1 MPLHLIKLCVGVDSV
16 DELAAWRTE
25 QKRAGRSPVVHT
37 RNTPKRAADVLEGG
51 SLFWVIKRQVRCRQL
66 ITAVDTHEDGLKT
79 RCELTLHDELVLVE
93 PRAKKPFQGW
103 RYLEHHEA
111 PTDLHQGIGAELPHE
126 LAVELRALG
135 AW

>member
-16 DELAAWRTE
+16 DELAAWRAE
-25 QKRAGRSPVVHT
+25 QKRTGRAPVVHT
-37 RNTPKRAADVLEGG
+37 RNTPKRAAEVLEGG
-51 SLFWVIKRQVRCRQL
+51 SLFWVIKRQVQCRQT
-66 ITAVDTHEDGLKT
+66 IVRVDTLEDGLKT
-79 RCELTLHDELVLVE
+79 RCELTLDDALVLVE
-93 PRAKKPFQGW
+93 PRRKTPFQGW

-111 PTDLHQGIGAELPHE
+111 PGDLHAGIGADLPHD

>member
-16 DELAAWRTE
+16 DELAAWRAE
-25 QKRAGRSPVVHT
+25 QKRSGRRPVVHT
-37 RNTPKRAADVLEGG
+37 RNTPKRSEQVLSGG
-51 SLFWVIKRQVRCRQL
+51 SLYWVIKRVVACRQV
-66 ITAVDTHEDGLKT
+66 ITAVETLEDGLKT
-79 RCELTLHDELVLVE
+79 RCEFTLQDELVLVE
-93 PRAKKPFQGW
+93 PRGKKPFQGW

-111 PTDLHQGIGAELPHE
+111 PADLESGIGAELPHD